1 MILAGP
7 PGTGKSYIANRL
19 AEHAVRD
26 GGRIERLQ
34 FHPSYQY
41 EDFIEGIRP
50 VLVADESSGLPDS
63 GNGGL
68 AYTIREGVL
77 KRLVRLALQSPGEKY
92 VLIIDELNRA
102 NVSKV
107 FGELLFCLEYRAPEY
122 KVTLPYSDAEFYV
135 PENVKIIATMNTA
148 DRSIALIDAAF
159 RRRFHQYTLAPDPD
173 VVRRWHTGRGEPQ
186 VGEEA
191 ATRLARLND
200 ALGEVLD
207 KGRLIGHSFFLRDN
221 LNDIGFEAVWTEDLE
236 PILSEHLFNSTSDLD
251 RAKDAFLK
259 A

>member
-1 MILAGP
+1 MSLIAPTSAKYLAKDYLVLRESRIPTKRNTSVQRRGIL
-7 PGTGKSYIANRL
+7 
-19 AEHAVRD
+19 
-26 GGRIERLQ
+26 
-34 FHPSYQY
+34 
-41 EDFIEGIRP
+41 
-50 VLVADESSGLPDS
+50 
-63 GNGGL
+63 
-68 AYTIREGVL
+68 
-77 KRLVRLALQSPGEKY
+77 
-92 VLIIDELNRA
+92 
-102 NVSKV
+102 
-107 FGELLFCLEYRAPEY
+107 RAPRN
-122 KVTLPYSDAEFYV
+122 A
-135 PENVKIIATMNTA
+135 KIIATMNTA

-236 PILSEHLFNSTSDLD
+236 PILSEHLFISTSDLD